1 VFISTLTGKGG
12 VCMGRSERI
21 DIESLTSFAV
31 AFRYDDLPF
40 SNCFDRAE
48 GLRRIVL
55 IREWVTGRLTSNH

>member
-1 VFISTLTGKGG
+1 
-12 VCMGRSERI
+12 MGRSERQS

-55 IREWVTGRLTSNH
+55 IREWVTGRLNSNH